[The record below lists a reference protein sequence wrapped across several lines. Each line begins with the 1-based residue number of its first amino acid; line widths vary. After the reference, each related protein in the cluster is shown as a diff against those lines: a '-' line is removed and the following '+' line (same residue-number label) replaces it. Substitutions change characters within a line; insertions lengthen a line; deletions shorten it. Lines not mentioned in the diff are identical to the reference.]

1 MIEKIQRHRW
11 GLTLTIELIYVFLYI
26 GVAKIVKLL
35 NESGYINN
43 AAALVWVILFLFVTF
58 RLIFRVIKG
67 FKQAILEGAYLDQ
80 GLVLESYVDN
90 KHKVHFC
97 DFSDEIQEFILNNY
111 SFCMNRMTHEFYLV
125 PLQNIQGKIIRVD
138 NSPNVNDIF
147 EKSLYTYIDCRDSEN
162 VKDFCLRNPQVLSF
176 VTVIGDI
183 KPDIM
188 IIKIESIEDI
198 RKLEKL
204 LNENKDRIIE
214 EKDSN
219 NIDIVGVDSDNNDKD
234 VSMKDNK

>member
-1 MIEKIQRHRW
+1 MFEKIQRHRW
-11 GLTLTIELIYVFLYI
+11 GLTVGIEFLYVFLYI
-26 GVAKIVKLL
+26 GVAKVVKLL

-43 AAALVWVILFLFVTF
+43 IMAFLWIVMFLFVTF
-58 RLIFRVIKG
+58 RLLFRIRRG
-67 FKQAILEGAYLDQ
+67 FKQAILEGVYFEQ
-80 GLVLESYVDN
+80 GLDLESHIDI
-90 KHKVHFC
+90 KHKVHFS
-97 DFSDEIQEFILNNY
+97 DFSDEMQEFLLNNY

-125 PLQNIQGKIIRVD
+125 PLQDIEGKIIRID
-138 NSPNVNDIF
+138 NSPNISDVF

-204 LNENKDRIIE
+204 LNENKDKVIE

-219 NIDIVGVDSDNNDKD
+219 NTDIVGRS
-234 VSMKDNK
+234 

>member
-1 MIEKIQRHRW
+1 MLEKIQRHRW
-11 GLTLTIELIYVFLYI
+11 ALTICIETLYIFLYI
-26 GVAKIVKLL
+26 GVAKIVKYL
-35 NESGYINN
+35 NEQGYINN
-43 AAALVWVILFLFVTF
+43 FMALLWVVIFIFVVF
-58 RLIFRVIKG
+58 RLLFRIIKG
-67 FKQAILEGAYLDQ
+67 FKQVLLEGAYLDQ

-97 DFSDEIQEFILNNY
+97 DFSDEMQEFILNNY

-125 PLQNIQGKIIRVD
+125 PLQDIQGKIIRVD

-219 NIDIVGVDSDNNDKD
+219 NIDVANDDSDNKDKD
-234 VSMKDNK
+234 AGMKDNN

>member
-11 GLTLTIELIYVFLYI
+11 GLTITIELVYIFLYI
-26 GVAKIVKLL
+26 GIAKIVKLL

-67 FKQAILEGAYLDQ
+67 FKQAILEGVYFEQ
-80 GLVLESYVDN
+80 GLDLESHIDI
-90 KHKVHFC
+90 KHKVHFSE
-97 DFSDEIQEFILNNY
+97 FSDDMQEFLLNNY

-125 PLQNIQGKIIRVD
+125 PLQDIQGKIIRVD

-176 VTVIGDI
+176 VTVTGDI
-183 KPDIM
+183 KPDV
-188 IIKIESIEDI
+188 IIVKIDSIEDI
-198 RKLEKL
+198 KQLQEI
-204 LNENKDRIIE
+204 LNG
-214 EKDSN
+214 
-219 NIDIVGVDSDNNDKD
+219 NILDN
-234 VSMKDNK
+234 KDNKCSEDDEEDSKTKEDV